1 MILNRIKSEMS
12 DFSKNHRLIAQHLLD
27 NFREVAFLT
36 AAQLAQRVGVSE
48 STVFRFANTLGF
60 QGYPELRSALQED
73 LMDGFSV
80 LDREEAY
87 TFSEEEDDLLLKGF
101 RLDAQAILDGA
112 AKLNR
117 ADLYDVADMIVKAES
132 VHVVGERSTSALAH
146 YLCFYLSWFLP
157 NVHRLDRDYGL
168 ERIANLSPES
178 LVIGITFHRCTR
190 NVVEMI
196 ALASRLGLHTVAIT
210 SSHNTPVARNAEKV
224 LATPCY
230 FISFIDSYAG
240 PVSFLNALILAVSR
254 RKFGDAV
261 DRFANLEALWKEKG
275 TYFTDERF

>member
-101 RLDAQAILDGA
+101 RLDAQASS
-112 AKLNR
+112 
-117 ADLYDVADMIVKAES
+117 M
-132 VHVVGERSTSALAH
+132 ERRSST
-146 YLCFYLSWFLP
+146 
-157 NVHRLDRDYGL
+157 G
-168 ERIANLSPES
+168 RIS
-178 LVIGITFHRCTR
+178 TTWRT
-190 NVVEMI
+190 
-196 ALASRLGLHTVAIT
+196 
-210 SSHNTPVARNAEKV
+210 
-224 LATPCY
+224 
-230 FISFIDSYAG
+230 
-240 PVSFLNALILAVSR
+240 
-254 RKFGDAV
+254 
-261 DRFANLEALWKEKG
+261 
-275 TYFTDERF
+275 